1 MNRLFSFFTADYRD
15 GYAYIA
21 GKRYTAGSFAVQ
33 LLNQFYVN
41 DTGARIIVFRQSN
54 REVQEEL
61 SLGYIYERKF
71 QDAGMECQYI
81 LQTLDKIR
89 PFNLFDIEAE
99 KQRVSELFSGET
111 CDQIDRFFHL
121 RSQIEARIPFENFMH
136 VYAPGYTPEGYRA
149 GMKKVE
155 EVLETLKFYET
166 IGDGIGDAF
175 DELRSFVKRLDE
187 AEHLN
192 EQGLLPLA
200 REELRGQI
208 ETVTQYVPT
217 LYKKKP
223 ITVRRL
229 RFADYY
235 SFILTDF
242 YEGLHHG
249 HYPRRC
255 PVCKK
260 YFLMK
265 NARRQY
271 YCSGKAP
278 AKLTGGKN
286 ISCRKYAASCGQ
298 KELAMAVPVLA
309 EYKKRMGYIRTNKR
323 RGNYDEATVEVAKKY
338 ALELKET
345 AILDEEYGR
354 SGYFQD
360 MLPKNFNA
368 HVRKLMKGMAS

>member
-1 MNRLFSFFTADYRD
+1 MKRLFSFFTADYQD

-21 GKRYTAGSFAVQ
+21 GKCYAAGSFAVQ

-61 SLGYIYERKF
+61 SRGYVYDTEFRK
-71 QDAGMECQYI
+71 AGEECLYI
-81 LQTLDKIR
+81 LETLDRIR
-89 PFNLFDIEAE
+89 PFNLFEIEAE
-99 KQRVSELFSGET
+99 KHRIGELFSEET

-121 RSQIEARIPFENFMH
+121 RARIGAREPYENHMGIYF
-136 VYAPGYTPEGYRA
+136 PEYTAEGYRA
-149 GMKKVE
+149 GLEKAE
-155 EVLETLKFYET
+155 EVLETLKFYENT
-166 IGDGIGDAF
+166 GEGIGGAF
-175 DELRSFVKRLDE
+175 EGLRRVVGRLDE
-187 AEHLN
+187 AERLN
-192 EQGLLPLA
+192 EEGLLPIA
-200 REELRGQI
+200 REELQGPI
-208 ETVTQYVPT
+208 KTMAQYVPI

-223 ITVRRL
+223 VTVRRL

-255 PVCKK
+255 LVCKK

-278 AKLTGGKN
+278 KKLTGGKD

-298 KELAMAVPVLA
+298 KELAMDVPVLA

-323 RGNYDEATVEVAKKY
+323 RGIYDEATADVAKRY

-360 MLPKNFNA
+360 MQPKNFNA
-368 HVRKLMKGMAS
+368 HVRVLMKGAAT